1 MVVTLEV
8 WDVFVGLFVLGW
20 REAFLP
26 TVASDE
32 IVEFVVAA
40 VIVSVF
46 GSSFPPGHFLCI
58 AAGVYLKI
66 FLRSGVLE
74 LIKRV
79 LWSSRLLSLFKRWPL
94 E

>member
-46 GSSFPPGHFLCI
+46 GSSFPVHLLCI
-58 AAGVYLKI
+58 AVEGYFKI
-66 FLRSGVLE
+66 FLRSGVLQLVE
-74 LIKRV
+74 RV
-79 LWSSRLLSLFKRWPL
+79 LRSSGLLTFFNRWLL

>member
-1 MVVTLEV
+1 M
-8 WDVFVGLFVLGW
+8 LGW

-32 IVEFVVAA
+32 IGEFVVAA
-40 VIVSVF
+40 VSVSVF
-46 GSSFPPGHFLCI
+46 GSSFPPRHFLCL

-79 LWSSRLLSLFKRWPL
+79 LWSFGLLTCIKDGC
-94 E
+94 